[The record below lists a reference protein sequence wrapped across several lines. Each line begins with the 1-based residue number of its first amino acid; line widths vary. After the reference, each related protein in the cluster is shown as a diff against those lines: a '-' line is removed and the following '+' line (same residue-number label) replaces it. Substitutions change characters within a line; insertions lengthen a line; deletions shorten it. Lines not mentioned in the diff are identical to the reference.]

1 MSPIGLDNGIQIK
14 RKRGLPDEVFKKF
27 DTDISRKWEYDL
39 EVAYWRKC
47 WNIRSLIYSVLGAEQ
62 ENDSE
67 IPMGRQDVLNVIKAL
82 KGVNRKNW
90 YTMGG
95 DSVWS
100 WSEYRA
106 SHRRNIANLQ
116 WLARVMKKRP
126 DIDVYF
132 YDSY

>member
-1 MSPIGLDNGIQIK
+1 MGLDNGIQIK
-14 RKRGLPDEVFKKF
+14 RKQGLPNEVFRKF

-47 WNIRSLIYSVLGAEQ
+47 WNIRSLIYEALCTPQ

-67 IPMGRQDVLNVIKAL
+67 ISMDRQDVLNIITIL
-82 KGVNRKNW
+82 KRINGRNW
-90 YTMGG
+90 YDLPG
-95 DSVWS
+95 DSIWS

-106 SHRRNIANLQ
+106 SHRRNIANLK
-116 WLARVMKKRP
+116 WLARFMKRHP
-126 DIDVYF
+126 DIEVYF